1 MSQLSA
7 ASACCHSSS
16 FAVLRARNV
25 IPKVPNSAA
34 LLDCSAPAYT
44 SVRETIS
51 KSTNPAAVTASPIS
65 PSRRAPTIQPVHS
78 AMSSFASCGTGFCT
92 SMSPSCR
99 RPLGFEDSSHVAQ
112 GGVFV
117 RHQVQHAVRDD
128 HVSPEVLDRQG
139 FAETF
144 TEIDVVRAC
153 RRGARARFLQ
163 HGGCHVDADHIT
175 RCANHFAATRLSM
188 PPPQPTS
195 TTCSACC
202 KVPTLKGL
210 PVPANEAIVGSGI
223 PSSQAS

>member
-1 MSQLSA
+1 MAPLAMMNGIAALVGSAEPRTPMNKSFAIGQLPLILQLRA
-7 ASACCHSSS
+7 ASACCHS
-16 FAVLRARNV
+16 R
-25 IPKVPNSAA
+25 
-34 LLDCSAPAYT
+34 APA
-44 SVRETIS
+44 
-51 KSTNPAAVTASPIS
+51 
-65 PSRRAPTIQPVHS
+65 IQPVHS

-128 HVSPEVLDRQG
+128 HVSPAVLDRQG

-202 KVPTLKGL
+202 KAPTLNGL